1 MGLFAKKK
9 EEFKDKIQ
17 PPKFPGFAE
26 PQFPSYESSFP
37 SYTEDIKQAVSSKRE
52 RSFLSEEMSSPKV
65 VEEKAIFVQIDKYKE
80 AIDTLEMIKE
90 KLKTSQSILNELN
103 ELKKQEDAEFSEW
116 QSNIEEIKEKL
127 SIVDN
132 NLFEV

>member
-1 MGLFAKKK
+1 MGLFGKKK
-9 EEFKDKIQ
+9 NEVKDKIK
-17 PPKFPGFAE
+17 PPTFPGLSE
-26 PQFPSYESSFP
+26 PSFPSYEPSFP
-37 SYTEDIKQAVSSKRE
+37 NSTDNIKEAISKPMFPE
-52 RSFLSEEMSSPKV
+52 SKSNLE
-65 VEEKAIFVQIDKYKE
+65 EEKAIFVQIDKYKQ

-103 ELKKQEDAEFSEW
+103 ELKKQEDAEFAEW

-127 SIVDN
+127 SVVDG

>member
-1 MGLFAKKK
+1 MGLFGKKK
-9 EEFKDKIQ
+9 EDFKDRVR
-17 PPKFPGFAE
+17 PPTFPGLSE
-26 PQFPSYESSFP
+26 PSFPSYEPSFP
-37 SYTEDIKQAVSSKRE
+37 SSSDDIKQAVTRPLFPE
-52 RSFLSEEMSSPKV
+52 RKISQMPLE
-65 VEEKAIFVQIDKYKE
+65 EEKAIFVQIDKYKE

-127 SIVDN
+127 SVVDN

>member
-1 MGLFAKKK
+1 MSLFSSKKSEIK
-9 EEFKDKIQ
+9 ERIR
-17 PPKFPGFAE
+17 PPMFPGLSE

-37 SYTEDIKQAVSSKRE
+37 SSSEDIK
-52 RSFLSEEMSSPKV
+52 KV
-65 VEEKAIFVQIDKYKE
+65 VSRTPLFPEMPKTRSSDLNEEKAIFVQIDKYKE

-103 ELKKQEDAEFSEW
+103 ELKRQEDAEFAEW

>member
-1 MGLFAKKK
+1 MGLFTKKR
-9 EEFKDKIQ
+9 EEVRDKIR
-17 PPKFPGFAE
+17 PPTFPGLSE
-26 PQFPSYESSFP
+26 PQFPSYEPSFP
-37 SYTEDIKQAVSSKRE
+37 SSLSPTSDIKDVISKPLFPE
-52 RSFLSEEMSSPKV
+52 KRSRLDMS
-65 VEEKAIFVQIDKYKE
+65 EEKAIFVQIDKYKE

-103 ELKKQEDAEFSEW
+103 ELKKQEDAEFAEW

-127 SIVDN
+127 SVVDN

>member
-1 MGLFAKKK
+1 MGLFNKKK
-9 EEFKDKIQ
+9 EERIK
-17 PPKFPGFAE
+17 PPTFPGLSE
-26 PQFPSYESSFP
+26 PQFPSYEPSFP
-37 SYTEDIKQAVSSKRE
+37 SSSESLKSAVSKPLFPEPRASA
-52 RSFLSEEMSSPKV
+52 LEED
-65 VEEKAIFVQIDKYKE
+65 KAIFVQIDKYKE

-90 KLKTSQSILNELN
+90 KLKTSQAILNELN

-127 SIVDN
+127 SVVDN

>member
-1 MGLFAKKK
+1 MGLFGKKK
-9 EEFKDKIQ
+9 EDFRDRVR
-17 PPKFPGFAE
+17 PPTFPGLSE
-26 PQFPSYESSFP
+26 PSFPSYEPSFP
-37 SYTEDIKQAVSSKRE
+37 SSSDDIKQAVTRPLFPE
-52 RSFLSEEMSSPKV
+52 GRSFSKMPHLE
-65 VEEKAIFVQIDKYKE
+65 EEKAIFVQIDKYKE

-127 SIVDN
+127 SVVDN

>member
-1 MGLFAKKK
+1 MPHL
-9 EEFKDKIQ
+9 E
-17 PPKFPGFAE
+17 
-26 PQFPSYESSFP
+26 
-37 SYTEDIKQAVSSKRE
+37 
-52 RSFLSEEMSSPKV
+52 
-65 VEEKAIFVQIDKYKE
+65 EEKAIFVQIDKYKE

-127 SIVDN
+127 SVVDN